1 MGGIAG
7 FRLLGL
13 GLNVIIDQMKSHL
26 NIILRTWKILKPFHK
41 DFYFQLFFIFVSQ
54 GIAISMTLVMGKF
67 IDALVGKN
75 IDLIIYILIALPVL
89 RIVQAGTNYIIDS
102 HYMKNLDQG
111 VIQYLQEFSLKKVL
125 SLNISQY
132 IEDHS
137 AVKKDVTD
145 KGEVALKGVIEEL
158 SLTIFPIF
166 VFITL
171 SLVVISW
178 YAPVVGLWCFISLAV
193 LMLWV
198 NYFTKY
204 FRPFVKQNRDNW
216 IEQTKIK
223 VEAFQHLQ
231 LIRQLGVEDIYLK
244 KYLSRRLE
252 FINYHVN
259 TWMKNVK
266 HRNLRA
272 LSIGMSRYV
281 ALVLTV
287 YFFSKGNLTIGAIYA
302 IFTWSG
308 DLYSNVGN
316 LAGALRNLPLQILD
330 IERYFEASID
340 KEPAFKES
348 GKEKYKQGV
357 ISFENVSFKYPKGD
371 HNVLENISFVIP
383 ENKKVAFVGHS
394 GCGKST
400 IIKLLLR
407 AYDYDS
413 GNIKIGN
420 TEIRDL
426 NAVELR
432 RNIGYVE
439 QHVDLFDDTLREN
452 ILFGVTKGKK
462 ITNKELE
469 EVAHKARISQFY
481 HRLGKEKFE
490 SMIGERGIKLSGGER
505 QRVGIARALIKKP
518 DIFIFDE
525 ATSNLDSENETYIK
539 EAIDEASVGK
549 TSIIVAHRLS
559 TIRDSDLIIV
569 MDKGGIVGQGNHNE
583 LLETCAEYKNLVE
596 HQMK

>member
-1 MGGIAG
+1 
-7 FRLLGL
+7 
-13 GLNVIIDQMKSHL
+13 MKSHL

-41 DFYFQLFFIFVSQ
+41 DFYFQLFFIFISQ
-54 GIAISMTLVMGKF
+54 GIAISFTFIISKL

-75 IDLIIYILIALPVL
+75 IDVVIYALIAFPVL
-89 RIVQAGTNYIIDS
+89 RIFQALANYVIDS
-102 HYMKNLDQG
+102 HYLKSLDQG
-111 VIQYLQEFSLKKVL
+111 LNQYLQEFSLKKVL

-132 IEDHS
+132 VEDHS
-137 AVKKDVTD
+137 AIKKEVTD
-145 KGEVALKGVIEEL
+145 RGEESLKAIIEEL
-158 SLTIFPIF
+158 FLTAAPILM
-166 VFITL
+166 FIVL
-171 SLVVISW
+171 SLLVISW
-178 YAPVVGLWCFISLAV
+178 YAPIIGLWCFVTVAILLV
-193 LMLWV
+193 WV
-198 NYFTKY
+198 NYFTNY

-216 IEQTKIK
+216 IEQKKIRT
-223 VEAFQHLQ
+223 EAFQHLH
-231 LIRQLGVEDIYLK
+231 LIRQLGVEDFYLK
-244 KYLSRRLE
+244 KYLSNRLR
-252 FINYHVN
+252 ILNYHIN
-259 TWMKNVK
+259 TWLKNTR
-266 HRNLRA
+266 HRNLRGFY
-272 LSIGMSRYV
+272 IGMSRWV
-281 ALVLTV
+281 SLVLAI

-302 IFTWSG
+302 IFSWTG
-308 DLYSNVGN
+308 DMYSEIGHVAN
-316 LAGALRNLPLQILD
+316 ALRNIPMQILD

-340 KEPAFKES
+340 KEPVFKES

-357 ISFENVSFKYPKGD
+357 ISFENVFFKYPKGE

-413 GNIKIGN
+413 GSIKIGDK
-420 TEIRDL
+420 EIRDL

-452 ILFGVTKGKK
+452 ILFGVTKNKK
-462 ITNKELE
+462 VSSKELD
-469 EVAHKARISQFY
+469 EVAHKARIDQFF
-481 HRLGKEKFE
+481 HRLGEKKFE
-490 SMIGERGIKLSGGER
+490 TMIGERGIKLSGGER

-525 ATSNLDSENETYIK
+525 ATSNLDSENETYIG
-539 EAIDEASVGK
+539 EAITEASVGK

-559 TIRDSDLIIV
+559 TIRDSDVIIV
-569 MDKGGIVGQGNHNE
+569 MDKGRIVGQGKHDE

-596 HQMK
+596 HQV